1 MKLKNTLPLLL
12 AMLSCACS
20 QTKTGQS
27 STNLLPISSF
37 GDEIFKDY
45 ASWAIFL
52 NGLHGVYGDEGFY
65 AIYPAS
71 KQRFARDGYR
81 LQRDESGKPTASEV
95 YFFRFQNKELKSE
108 IDPNED
114 GLGGSKLSLNL
125 YMTKKGEQT
134 PAIQIEEFG
143 DDSFQITFTLDGLT
157 VGEGT
162 LEHNIQIITVDD
174 VRNYLSENLLFI

>member
-1 MKLKNTLPLLL
+1 M
-12 AMLSCACS
+12 
-20 QTKTGQS
+20 
-27 STNLLPISSF
+27 
-37 GDEIFKDY
+37 
-45 ASWAIFL
+45 
-52 NGLHGVYGDEGFY
+52 
-65 AIYPAS
+65 
-71 KQRFARDGYR
+71 
-81 LQRDESGKPTASEV
+81 
-95 YFFRFQNKELKSE
+95 
-108 IDPNED
+108 
-114 GLGGSKLSLNL
+114 GGSKLSLNL